1 MMRESGREPMLR
13 TAAVVA
19 VVFGVMTVASGGRAL
34 FGGES
39 AREALGAIV
48 MFVLW
53 FNFGAGFAYVAA
65 GVGLWVRARWAA
77 PLSVLIAIATAC
89 VAVAFGVH
97 VLSGAP
103 YELRTVVAL
112 ALRVL
117 VWAWIAH
124 VAWRRLRTRIGHGEP
139 R

>member
-1 MMRESGREPMLR
+1 MRDYGREPLVT
-13 TAAVVA
+13 TAAIVA
-19 VVFGVMTVASGGRAL
+19 MVFGVLTLVSGGRAL

-53 FNFGAGFAYVAA
+53 FNFVAGFAYVAA
-65 GVGLWVRARWAA
+65 GIGLWLRRRWTV
-77 PLSVLIAIATAC
+77 PLSVLIAVATAG
-89 VAVAFGVH
+89 VFAAFGVH
-97 VLSGAP
+97 VLRGSP
-103 YELRTVVAL
+103 YELRTVVAM

-124 VAWRRLRTRIGHGEP
+124 VAWRRLRGR
-139 R
+139 